1 MAFEILMNI
10 KTLIKKVIRIQND
23 KKEYCFSVY
32 EDFLICRRKRI
43 IQTTS
48 SDFIEVLTSL
58 VSTWNV

>member
-23 KKEYCFSVY
+23 KREYFFFVY

-58 VSTWNV
+58 VSTWK